1 MSILHVVVKICGSFV
16 KIKTRI
22 KLEQG
27 IIFFNIHILQ
37 NRTVMSLNYKGAHC
51 QAMHGAPLYIAETTL
66 AQIDQAVYCVRN
78 TGMSSLLDVIL

>member
-1 MSILHVVVKICGSFV
+1 MSILQIVVKICGSFV

-27 IIFFNIHILQ
+27 VIFFYIRILQ

-51 QAMHGAPLYIAETTL
+51 QAMHGAPLYIAETTP
-66 AQIDQAVYCVRN
+66 AEIRGPRC
-78 TGMSSLLDVIL
+78 LLC